1 VASLTTGHTSIIVL
15 ALLFGG
21 SKGNPAGTPH
31 GQLDGKH
38 KKPLQTFRPF
48 NIAHRGSN
56 GELPEETAAAY
67 LVTKSF
73 FFSHMLL
80 SLVAYARS
88 NVTFESAQAK
98 LKRHDQCSNMCCYIL
113 F

>member
-1 VASLTTGHTSIIVL
+1 MTGHISIIVL

-21 SKGNPAGTPH
+21 SKANPAAPSH
-31 GQLDGKH
+31 SQLDVNH
-38 KKPLQTFRPF
+38 KKPLQTFRPY

-73 FFSHMLL
+73 FSHVLILHFS
-80 SLVAYARS
+80 
-88 NVTFESAQAK
+88 Q
-98 LKRHDQCSNMCCYIL
+98 
-113 F
+113 